1 MSDKPKPKVAL
12 ITGGT
17 KGIGL
22 ATALRFAHE
31 GYQSVIT
38 YGWGSVD
45 DDQVLEIFAKEN
57 LLIPLLKR
65 ADVVNEEDTKEL
77 IEETHTKYGYIDAFI
92 SNVSFSSLIKEIN
105 DYSEKSL
112 LKSIEYSTWPLIEYT
127 RQIKNITGQ
136 YPNYVIGLSSHGPDG
151 FHLNYDYAAITK
163 SVMEVLIRYLNY
175 HFFNEQVIF
184 NVVRTRPIITDS
196 LLSTLGKE
204 WATFISHYDI
214 PGTDVSEEEVARVIF
229 MLCSG
234 WMDGIRGQTITA
246 DKGYDFADGLQYLYA
261 EKERLNL

>member
-1 MSDKPKPKVAL
+1 MSNKSIQKVAL

-22 ATALRFAHE
+22 ATALRFARE
-31 GYQSVIT
+31 GYQPVIT

-45 DDQVLEIFAKEN
+45 DDHVLEMFAKEN
-57 LLIPLLKR
+57 LLKR
-65 ADVVNEEDTKEL
+65 ADVVMKQDTKDL
-77 IEETHTKYGYIDAFI
+77 IGEVKEDYGYIDAFI
-92 SNVSFSSLIKEIN
+92 SNVSFSSLIKEID

-112 LKSIEYSTWPLIEYT
+112 LKSIEYSTWPMIEYT
-127 RQIKNITGQ
+127 REIKNITGK
-136 YPNYVIGLSSHGPDG
+136 YPRYVIGLSSHGPDG
-151 FHLNYDYAAITK
+151 YHLNYDYAAITK
-163 SVMEVLIRYLNY
+163 TVMEVLIRYLNY
-175 HFFNEQVIF
+175 HFFNEQIIF

-204 WATFISHYDI
+204 WSSFISHYDI
-214 PGTDVSEEEVARVIF
+214 PGTEVTEEEVAQVIF

-234 WMDGIRGQTITA
+234 WMDGIRGQTIIA

-261 EKERLNL
+261 EKERLHL